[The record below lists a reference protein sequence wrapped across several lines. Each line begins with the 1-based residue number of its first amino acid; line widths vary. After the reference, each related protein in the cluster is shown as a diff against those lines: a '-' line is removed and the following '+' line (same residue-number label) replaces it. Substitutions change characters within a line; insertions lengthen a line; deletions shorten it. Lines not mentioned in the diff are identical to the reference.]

1 MVELA
6 RLLESLDLSQYVET
20 FAKSDIDA
28 AALLD
33 LEERHLK
40 ELGLSLGHRIRLM
53 KAIAELRAAAGGSDV
68 PAGKIAWAPA
78 EARGAATR
86 SSADGER
93 RQLTV
98 MFADLV

>member
-6 RLLESLDLSQYVET
+6 QLLESLDLSQYVET

-53 KAIAELRAAAGGSDV
+53 KAIADLRAAAGGMPAVVSDA
-68 PAGKIAWAPA
+68 PAGKIAMAPA

-86 SSADGER
+86 DPSCGR
-93 RQLTV
+93 TTW
-98 MFADLV
+98 

>member
-6 RLLESLDLSQYVET
+6 QLLESLDLSQYVET

-53 KAIAELRAAAGGSDV
+53 RPSPNCARPRAV
-68 PAGKIAWAPA
+68 C
-78 EARGAATR
+78 RR
-86 SSADGER
+86 S
-93 RQLTV
+93 
-98 MFADLV
+98 